1 MTRAAVLGL
10 AAVLAAGAGQAS
22 GPDEALRLLALM
34 RTANAS
40 VADLECMFRFQVTK
54 GGKRFPPHCAVLRLR
69 AEPETIHMTYVE
81 PNKGRQV
88 LYVKGQ
94 NHGKMKVRPGGFWGF
109 LVISVDPD
117 GERAMKGAIDPL
129 TAQGLANVVR
139 QAEAIV
145 TEAGRA
151 GNCEV
156 SVDWDFEAAQGVYA
170 RLRVAG
176 PPVGEM
182 VMLVDKATYMPFQ
195 IVKSKGGDGATYTYE
210 DIRLNPGLKDSDFR
224 LSSKH

>member
-1 MTRAAVLGL
+1 MTMALLGL
-10 AAVLAAGAGQAS
+10 AAVLAAGAGQPA
-22 GPDEALRLLALM
+22 GPEEALRLLALM
-34 RTANAS
+34 KTANAS
-40 VADLECMFRFQVTK
+40 VADLECTFRFEVTK

-69 AEPETIHMTYVE
+69 TVPETIHMTYVE

-88 LYVKGQ
+88 LYIKGQ
-94 NHGKMKVRPGGFWGF
+94 NNGKMKVRPGGFWRF
-109 LVISVDPD
+109 LVLSIDPD
-117 GERAMKGAIDPL
+117 GEQAMEGAIDPL

-139 QAEAIV
+139 QAEETIA
-145 TEAGRA
+145 EAVRA
-151 GNCEV
+151 GSCEV
-156 SVDWDFEAAQGVYA
+156 SVDWDFRDDKGVYA

-182 VMLVDKATYMPFQ
+182 VMLVDKATYMPFR
-195 IVKSKGGDGATYTYE
+195 IVKSKGNDGATYTYE

>member
-1 MTRAAVLGL
+1 MTMAVLGL
-10 AAVLAAGAGQAS
+10 AAVLAAGAGQAA

-34 RTANAS
+34 KTANAS
-40 VADLECMFRFQVTK
+40 VVDLECTFRFQVTK

-69 AEPETIHMTYVE
+69 TEPETIHMTYVE

-94 NHGKMKVRPGGFWGF
+94 NHGKMKVRPGGFWKF
-109 LVISVDPD
+109 LVVSIDPL
-117 GERAMKGAIDPL
+117 GEQAMEGAIDPL

-139 QAEAIV
+139 QAQETIAEAR
-145 TEAGRA
+145 RA
-151 GNCEV
+151 GNGEI
-156 SVDWDFEAAQGVYA
+156 SVDWDFQAGKGVYA

-176 PPVGEM
+176 PTVGEM
-182 VMLVDKATYMPFQ
+182 IMLVDKGTCMPFR

-210 DIRLNPGLKDSDFR
+210 DVRLNPGLKDADFR
-224 LSSKH
+224 LSAKH

>member
-1 MTRAAVLGL
+1 MTMAVLGL
-10 AAVLAAGAGQAS
+10 AAVLAAGAGQAA

-34 RTANAS
+34 KAANAS
-40 VADLECMFRFQVTK
+40 VADLECVFRFEVTK

-69 AEPETIHMTYVE
+69 TEPETIHMTYVE

-88 LYVKGQ
+88 LYIKGQ
-94 NHGKMKVRPGGFWGF
+94 NNGKMKVRPGGFWKF
-109 LVISVDPD
+109 LVISIDPQ
-117 GERAMKGAIDPL
+117 GEQAMEGAIDPL

-145 TEAGRA
+145 AEAGRA

-156 SVDWDFEAAQGVYA
+156 SVDWDYREGPGVYA

-182 VMLVDKATYMPFQ
+182 VMLVDKATFMPFR
-195 IVKSKGGDGATYTYE
+195 IVKSKGGDGATYAYE
-210 DIRLNPGLKDSDFR
+210 GIRLNPGLKDSDFR
-224 LSSKH
+224 LFSKH